1 VTESPLPEP
10 VRAAPLARVSDQER
24 EAVVERLRQ
33 ASSEG
38 RLELDEFAD
47 RVGEVYRS
55 STAAD
60 LERLTVDLPA
70 PVPAVPA
77 RRPTRWTVGVFSS
90 EHRRGP
96 WRPANPTRAWATFG
110 SCRIDLGDVECEEPE
125 LELRATAV
133 FGGVEVVVPA
143 GARVELDG
151 FAVFGSKRHRVK
163 PAAAR
168 RPLPAIRV
176 RARAVFGTVV
186 VRSARPPVP

>member
-1 VTESPLPEP
+1 V
-10 VRAAPLARVSDQER
+10 RVSDQER

-47 RVGEVYRS
+47 RVGAVYRS
-55 STAAD
+55 STSAD
-60 LERLTVDLPA
+60 LERLTVDLP
-70 PVPAVPA
+70 VPAPGDAPA
-77 RRPTRWTVGVFSS
+77 VRSTRWTVGVFSS

-110 SCRIDLGDVECEEPE
+110 SCRVELGDIDCDESE
-125 LELRATAV
+125 LELRAVAV

-163 PAAAR
+163 PAVPR
-168 RPLPAIRV
+168 HDFPVVRV
-176 RARAVFGTVV
+176 RARAVFGSVV

>member
-1 VTESPLPEP
+1 V
-10 VRAAPLARVSDQER
+10 RVSDQER

-47 RVGEVYRS
+47 RVGAVYRS
-55 STAAD
+55 STSAD
-60 LERLTVDLPA
+60 LERVTVDLPA
-70 PVPAVPA
+70 PIPAVPL
-77 RRPTRWTVGVFSS
+77 RRPARWTVGVFSS

-96 WRPANPTRAWATFG
+96 WQPANPTRAWATFG
-110 SCRIDLGDVECEEPE
+110 SCRIELGDMRCDDPE
-125 LELRATAV
+125 LEVRAIAV

-151 FAVFGSKRHRVK
+151 FALFGSKRHRVK
-163 PAAAR
+163 PAVPR
-168 RPLPAIRV
+168 HDFPVVRV
-176 RARAVFGTVV
+176 RARAVFGSVV